1 MSATRCL
8 QCGSARFHR
17 HSQGAALMLVLW
29 LLLLMS
35 GLIAV
40 FALSARTE
48 GMQASALRQ
57 STAGRYAAEAGIELA
72 ALHLLTLDPA
82 QRWAGDARPYRFTL
96 DDWTVEVRVR
106 DESGKFDLNT
116 VPSEQLARLLVVLG
130 TDPQRAAA
138 IADAVVDWRDADDLL
153 SANGA
158 EDGEYAAA
166 GLAYGSKDQPFTAVS
181 EFQQVLGVDRALYQR
196 AAPHL
201 TVYTGE
207 SQPRLFAASPE
218 VLQALGYAS
227 TAVDEIQATRAAWQ
241 PGMPAAQLGDG
252 SPLAGDGSGTY
263 SISSRA
269 LRHSGAALEVT
280 AIVRAGNSGRF
291 GQLYTP
297 LAWWVGDPD

>member
-1 MSATRCL
+1 MRRRWPERRPRA
-8 QCGSARFHR
+8 GSG
-17 HSQGAALMLVLW
+17 GAALMLALW

-48 GMQASALRQ
+48 GLQASALRQ
-57 STAGRYAAEAGIELA
+57 AAGGRYAAEAGIELA
-72 ALHLLTLDPA
+72 ALHLLTPD
-82 QRWAGDARPYRFTL
+82 QSRRWVADARPYRFML

-116 VPSEQLARLLVVLG
+116 VPSEPLARLLVVLG

-138 IADAVVDWRDADDLL
+138 IADAVVDWRDADDLI
-153 SANGA
+153 STHGA

-166 GLAYGSKDQPFTAVS
+166 GLSYGSKDQPFVAVS
-181 EFQQVLGVDRALYQR
+181 ELQQVLGMDNTLYQR

-207 SQPRLFAASPE
+207 ATPRLFAASSE

-227 TAVDEIQATRAAWQ
+227 AAVDEIQSTRAAWQ
-241 PGMPAAQLGDG
+241 PGMPATQLADG

-263 SISSRA
+263 SIYSRA
-269 LRHSGAALEVT
+269 LRRSGAALEVT

-297 LAWWVGDPD
+297 LAWWLGDPD